1 MQCTIFNIAKPK
13 NGNCSAKDVRRRLD
27 GKPQYPADMTDGTK
41 GQWVLSLLSLSF
53 LGLGAGFYLDLWG
66 HQAKS
71 PPIPLVDTNF
81 ISTATAR
88 MSAAD
93 LVKSGGDTSDFD
105 CYTCHER
112 NKPLKLKLNDDGDVV
127 VPKEHENIVMAHG
140 RHHRNNNCFNCHDET
155 NLELLQ
161 TRDGRHLKIVE
172 SPALCGSCH
181 GPTYRDW
188 EAGVHGRTSGYWKRE
203 LGAIDRKVC
212 TSCHNPHAPAFP
224 SRQPAPG
231 PHPLR
236 PLGLTARHAE
246 TGEK

>member
-1 MQCTIFNIAKPK
+1 MNAVNK
-13 NGNCSAKDVRRRLD
+13 GNV
-27 GKPQYPADMTDGTK
+27 
-41 GQWVLSLLSLSF
+41 VLSVLSVGF
-53 LGLGAGFYLDLWG
+53 LGVSAAFVFDVLGHPD
-66 HQAKS
+66 KS
-71 PPIPLVDTNF
+71 RIIPLVDTNF

-93 LVKSGGDTSDFD
+93 LVKSGGDLSGLD
-105 CYTCHER
+105 CYACHEK
-112 NKPLKLKLNDDGDVV
+112 NKPLKLKLNAEGDVI
-127 VPKEHENIVMAHG
+127 VPKEHDDIVMAHG

-188 EAGVHGRTSGYWKRE
+188 EACFHGRTSGYWDRS
-203 LGAIDRKVC
+203 LGSTDRKVC
-212 TSCHNPHAPAFP
+212 ASCHNPHAPAFP

-231 PHPLR
+231 PHPLHPGTR
-236 PLGLTARHAE
+236 TSTERNG
-246 TGEK
+246 